1 MQVLKRKENTSISSL
16 KITLG
21 PRGSRS
27 NLVAD
32 TLSKKKGCKIKT
44 NCCLDKWLV
53 IAHISNY
60 VLSYHFAVTLLLSC
74 VPSGFTWN
82 DPTSMALFGFTF
94 LMSYSSASQVQ
105 RRKEIIITRDA
116 WWRCSSSQMQ
126 LEATAVITRL
136 PGRGIET
143 GLPDLQKASLSSSL
157 APGEVWGWMAFAG
170 RGLVLC
176 GAPAAQ
182 GGVPEKGHQE
192 DPILQTHLLPGGLF
206 CGHNHFCIY

>member
-1 MQVLKRKENTSISSL
+1 MKENTSISSL

-60 VLSYHFAVTLLLSC
+60 VLSYHFSVTLLLSC

-82 DPTSMALFGFTF
+82 DPTSMVLFGFTF
-94 LMSYSSASQVQ
+94 LMSYNSALQVQ
-105 RRKEIIITRDA
+105 KKNRSHYDRRCLVEVLLFTDVARGYCCNHQASRRRNEERPPEPSKSLFVLHPCKGREGLWGESFSRD
-116 WWRCSSSQMQ
+116 W
-126 LEATAVITRL
+126 
-136 PGRGIET
+136 
-143 GLPDLQKASLSSSL
+143 
-157 APGEVWGWMAFAG
+157 FAAG
-170 RGLVLC
+170 
-176 GAPAAQ
+176 
-182 GGVPEKGHQE
+182 
-192 DPILQTHLLPGGLF
+192 
-206 CGHNHFCIY
+206 